1 MSEDKRKKYVLK
13 LASNFFKRE
22 ASDFLESSSCDREL
36 SKFLDDL
43 NTPLLVVNVSSNGGI
58 KLVTDVKTVSSLRGK
73 SLAFYKPRAEAIK
86 PDNMENSI
94 LITSLADSPVDTL
107 FHLVHNLY
115 SPVIANSTRS
125 GSAGPDLYD
134 EKLSNNLADLE
145 TNLKVAIRK
154 LDAGI
159 KIYLKKF

>member
-22 ASDFLESSSCDREL
+22 ASDFVESSSSDREL

-73 SLAFYKPRAEAIK
+73 SLAFYKPRAEVIK

-115 SPVIANSTRS
+115 SPVIASNRS

-145 TNLKVAIRK
+145 SNLKVAIRK
-154 LDAGI
+154 LESGI
-159 KIYLKKF
+159 KIYF